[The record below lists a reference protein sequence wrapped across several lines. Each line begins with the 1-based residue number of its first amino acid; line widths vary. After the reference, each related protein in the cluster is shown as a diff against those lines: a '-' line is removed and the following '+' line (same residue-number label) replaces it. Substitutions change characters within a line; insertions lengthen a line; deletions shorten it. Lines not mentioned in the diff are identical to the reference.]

1 MSSSLIELYKK
12 NIKGKIEEIKFS
24 VITEKNNLDDYQEAS
39 EFQNF
44 RIKFQGLF
52 NFFIKLFKKL
62 SLG

>member
-1 MSSSLIELYKK
+1 MISSFIELYKK
-12 NIKGKIEEIKFS
+12 NIKEKIDEIKFS

-44 RIKFQGLF
+44 RIKFPRLF
-52 NFFIKLFKKL
+52 NFLIQLFKKI